1 MLIGKRL
8 LDLIIVGGIVFGISF
23 GIWVMGDNMVNK
35 QREKVKYYENRIRSA
50 KESHKKVL
58 ELFEIVNVDASNEYL
73 NSHFET
79 LRLLR
84 NYLYD
89 AQDGAQRAGK
99 LNHLFS
105 VLSILVAFLG
115 AISTIGIVFRPK
127 ELSQK
132 DAFIATWKF
141 IPQYLKGYFKS
152 DEKNIT
158 NKEDFQ

>member
-1 MLIGKRL
+1 MLIGKRFI
-8 LDLIIVGGIVFGISF
+8 DFIIVGGIVFGISF
-23 GIWVMGDNMVNK
+23 GIWRIGDNMVNK
-35 QREKVKYYENRIRSA
+35 QCENVKYFENEIRLA
-50 KESHKKVL
+50 EESHKKFL
-58 ELFEIVNVDASNEYL
+58 EISYHNWNMIVNVDAFNKAV
-73 NSHFET
+73 NSRLEL

-89 AQDGAQRAGK
+89 AQDAAQRAGK

-132 DAFIATWKF
+132 DAFIATWT
-141 IPQYLKGYFKS
+141 QYVKGYFKS
-152 DEKNIT
+152 DKKNL
-158 NKEDFQ
+158 